1 MASTKFVVYPNPSL
15 DGKGTIQVDLKSTQ
29 PLIIELKNSFGATVA
44 THNFSPTATGLHAI
58 PFAFEGLSNGL
69 YFIQLTQENKQM
81 IEKLVVVE

>member
-1 MASTKFVVYPNPSL
+1 
-15 DGKGTIQVDLKSTQ
+15 LKSTQ
-29 PLIIELKNSFGATVA
+29 RLEIVLKNSFGATVA
-44 THNFSPTATGLHAI
+44 TRDFTPTAIGLHAI